1 MIINKLHPEG
11 LYEIIPEPHAD
22 RRGFFMRT
30 YDRDIFVKH
39 GIDRE
44 WLQENHSRTEN
55 AGIIRGLHF
64 QLYPCSETKLVR
76 CIRGRIFD
84 VAVDL
89 RKRSETFGKWL
100 GLELSEDNKKI
111 FFIPRGFAHGFC
123 SLTGIAE
130 VLYKVDNVY
139 SPGHERGI
147 IWNDPDLSIKWP
159 VIDPELSEKD
169 LKNMSLRELLERGE
183 LKV

>member
-1 MIINKLHPEG
+1 
-11 LYEIIPEPHAD
+11 
-22 RRGFFMRT
+22 
-30 YDRDIFVKH
+30 
-39 GIDRE
+39 
-44 WLQENHSRTEN
+44 
-55 AGIIRGLHF
+55 
-64 QLYPCSETKLVR
+64 
-76 CIRGRIFD
+76 

-89 RKRSETFGKWL
+89 RKGSETFGKWL